1 MSSEQ
6 RPGSL
11 RVTPGESGEWG
22 LGKVTEAGEG
32 HREQLLADRLKAI
45 VFISSVIGSHDGL

>member
-1 MSSEQ
+1 VDT

-22 LGKVTEAGEG
+22 LERVTEAGEG
-32 HREQLLADRLKAI
+32 HSDQFLADRLKATI
-45 VFISSVIGSHDGL
+45 FILSAIGNHDGL

>member
-1 MSSEQ
+1 M
-6 RPGSL
+6 

-22 LGKVTEAGEG
+22 LERVTEAGEG